1 MNRKNKSI
9 IRIPKSMVF
18 VFGAED
24 GTLYDSEIREI
35 LMPDNFTLEV
45 MGRFYDAKYVDTE
58 EQLFGVTMDVI
69 EHTLHHELGHAL
81 IHVLDITI
89 TGKEEDAVDG
99 MATMLVILTN
109 QTGSEIALS
118 AADLFDLEGED
129 IKEFTTE
136 DIWDEHSLDF
146 QRFYN
151 TICMIYGSDSTQY
164 QYLIKELEITQDRA
178 EMCIDDFQRQSK
190 SWKKLLQPYL
200 KDKTILN

>member
-1 MNRKNKSI
+1 
-9 IRIPKSMVF
+9 MVF

-146 QRFYN
+146 QR
-151 TICMIYGSDSTQY
+151 
-164 QYLIKELEITQDRA
+164 
-178 EMCIDDFQRQSK
+178 
-190 SWKKLLQPYL
+190 LL
-200 KDKTILN
+200 